1 MLNAG
6 IIRALSMTA
15 CPIAII
21 CAGAAQ
27 AQTVDTTGPATPQA
41 EETSETAGGLGD
53 IIVTARKRQETSQDV
68 PVAVTAI
75 SAAQIDRYD
84 LTSIEKVAAS
94 MGQLTVGRNSTGSGA
109 QITLRGIGTAPSSI
123 GIEQSVA
130 VVLDGAYYGQGRIIN
145 EGFFDAASVEVL
157 KGPQAL
163 FFGKNATAGVINIA
177 TNDPGSSFEATART
191 GYEIKSGTV
200 YGEGVISTPV
210 TETTGVRLAVRAS
223 STSDGYFTN
232 GGMELPY
239 VTTNRVT
246 GLRTSHT
253 QPVGPRNV
261 SPEKEIMGRLTVKSE
276 LTDKLTATVKASY
289 SRTKVDNPASN
300 RVTYECAGGDSWFNT
315 SLSCGKRFVVYNNDM
330 PADIAATIPGAGDG
344 SQYNTYRSWG
354 VTGTL
359 EYSGD
364 HFSVT
369 SVTNYQYN
377 RNNLL
382 VDGDFSSGSA
392 GVTFAVEDSRWHAF
406 SSELRALTSFDFPL
420 NVMVGGLYQDTRRDF
435 LQYVV
440 NGGAENSNAPD
451 PSYRYAGIVKD
462 SYTNG
467 KTLAAY
473 GQAILTLSKTIE
485 ATGGIRYT
493 HETKNS
499 AFVQPYTFNPIFA
512 PGVVVPADQT
522 FNNWSPEATIRWQ
535 PVKDIN
541 LFASYKTA
549 YKSGGFS
556 NSGINSTFAAADNF
570 TFEPEKAKGFEAGI
584 KSTLFDRQLRL
595 NLIGY
600 TYKYS
605 NLQIDFFDSSLFAFN
620 TINAGAVRTKG
631 LELEA
636 EFAPYALAGLTLRGS
651 VNYNKARYQDFL
663 APCYAGQTIRQGC
676 TFPNRFQDL
685 SGTETAIAPTWTGTL
700 GATYEASLGRDTDLS
715 LSADAKYSD
724 DYLPSGFGNPYS
736 RQAAYVTLDATAK
749 ISFAKQW
756 DLAII
761 GKNLTNRFVATGVVD
776 GPGTGSGTGT
786 AAGIHA
792 DQIGLISLPRS
803 VRLQLTWRY

>member
-1 MLNAG
+1 MRKIASKRVLA
-6 IIRALSMTA
+6 AA
-15 CPIAII
+15 CCPIALFSS
-21 CAGAAQ
+21 AFAS
-27 AQTVDTTGPATPQA
+27 AQTVPADGSVPAQEQA
-41 EETSETAGGLGD
+41 QEGGVGD

-130 VVLDGAYYGQGRIIN
+130 TVVDGVYYGQGRVIN
-145 EGFFDAASVEVL
+145 EGFFDASSIEVL

-177 TNDPGSSFEATART
+177 TNDPGSKFEAMART

-200 YGEGVISTPV
+200 YGEAVVSSPISD
-210 TETTGVRLAVRAS
+210 TTGVRLAVRAS
-223 STSDGYFTN
+223 HTSDGYFTN
-232 GGMELPY
+232 GAMELPY
-239 VTTNRVT
+239 VTTNRPT
-246 GLRTSHT
+246 GLRTTHI

-261 SPEKEIMGRLTVKSE
+261 SGEDEVMGRLTLKSE
-276 LTDKLTATVKASY
+276 LTDHLTATLKASY
-289 SRTKVDNPASN
+289 SRTKVDQPASN
-300 RVTYECAGGDSWFNT
+300 RVAYECAGGDTWFDT
-315 SLSCGKRFVVYNNDM
+315 ALTCGKRFTVYNNDM

-354 VTGTL
+354 VTGNL
-359 EYSGD
+359 EYAGENVT
-364 HFSVT
+364 VT
-369 SVTNYQYN
+369 SVTNYQHN
-377 RNNLL
+377 RNDLL
-382 VDGDFSSGSA
+382 VDGDFSSGSS

-406 SSELRALTSFDFPL
+406 SSELRALTSFEFPL

-440 NGGAENSNAPD
+440 NGGAENSTAPD
-451 PSYRYAGIVKD
+451 PSYRYAGLVKD

-473 GQAILTLSKTIE
+473 GQAILTLSKTVE

-493 HETKNS
+493 HETKKS
-499 AFVQPYTFNPIFA
+499 AFVQPYAFNAIFA
-512 PGVVVPADQT
+512 PGVVVAADQT
-522 FNNWSPEATIRWQ
+522 FTNWSPEATLRWQ
-535 PVKDIN
+535 PTKDVNI
-541 LFASYKTA
+541 FASYKTA

-556 NSGINSTFAAADNF
+556 NSGINSTLATADNF
-570 TFEPEKAKGFEAGI
+570 TFDPEKAKGFEAGI

-636 EFAPYALAGLTLRGS
+636 EFAPYVLAGLTLRGS

-663 APCYAGQTIRQGC
+663 APCYAGQTIAQGC
-676 TFPNRFQDL
+676 SLPNRFQNL
-685 SGTETAIAPTWTGTL
+685 SGVETAMAPTWTGTL
-700 GATYEASLGRDTDLS
+700 GASYETALDDMSKLS
-715 LSADAKYSD
+715 LSIDSKYSD

-736 RQAAYVTLDATAK
+736 RQSAYVTIDATAK
-749 ISFAKQW
+749 ISVGDHL
-756 DLAII
+756 DLALI
-761 GKNLTNRFVATGVVD
+761 GKNLTNRFIATGVVD

-792 DQIGLISLPRS
+792 DQIGLISFPRS